1 MSTSKHRSVQKK
13 QFFTLLGAFVTTSV
27 LSGIVAAGLVA
38 PAATMAGV
46 AVTSAPEVFNSLP
59 AEFDILPPSE
69 KSTIVTADGQVIAS
83 FYAENRIVVKLE
95 DISENLQKA
104 IVAIEDKRFFDHKG
118 IDPDGMA
125 RALVNNLQRRSTQ
138 GASTL
143 TQQFVKNT
151 LLENGLQQGDQDKID
166 EATEQTM
173 TRKLKEMRYALALE
187 QRMDKQQILAGYLNI
202 APFGPN
208 VYGAEASAQR
218 YFSHSAKE
226 LSVNEAALLAGL
238 VKSPVEYDPL
248 THPEVAQ
255 ERRDIVLGEML
266 RQKIISQEDHDAA
279 VAVNVADM
287 LKPNLSLQGCGGAGM
302 YAYFCDYVI
311 ADLLK
316 SEQLGAT
323 IDERRRNLQRGGFT
337 IKTTIDSRLQTLAQ
351 ESVVER
357 VPYNAEGGVNSLLVS
372 TDPRNGQI
380 KAMAQN
386 TIYEPPNEKNPGAT
400 FNSLAVGKEHGG
412 ANGFIA
418 ASTLKP
424 FTMLE
429 FFKKGHSAWEVV
441 GARNP
446 NIPFNEFKV
455 CGKPIDSGEVW
466 KLGEAGAKNGVYNSI
481 TATVDS
487 VNRSFA
493 DMATK
498 LDMCDIMNG
507 MRDLGIKQQNGE
519 AHNPNV
525 PSNLINIVATP
536 LQMTTAYGAFAN
548 AGVVCEPMSVT
559 EVLDRDGA
567 PLAKFAPQCRQ
578 ATDEAAAK
586 RVTTVLNRTANSGWY
601 AQINIGRP
609 MIAKTGTDDYN
620 ANLWVLGGTP
630 QLITAGWIGH
640 SINSSE
646 TLNGYPF
653 NGIRYNAAFGM
664 TVTGPMWK
672 NYMVKAHEGMEVLD
686 FQYGDL
692 GPAPQPRVQKKPADK
707 PGDKPA
713 DKPAKPEEKKP

>member
-1 MSTSKHRSVQKK
+1 MSNSQHRRVYKK
-13 QFFTLLGAFVTTSV
+13 QYLTLLGAFVTTSV
-27 LSGIVAAGLVA
+27 LTGVIAAGLVA
-38 PAATMAGV
+38 PAATLAG
-46 AVTSAPEVFNSLP
+46 ATVTATPEVFDSLP

-69 KSTIVTADGQVIAS
+69 KSTIVTADNKVIAS
-83 FYAENRIVVKLE
+83 FYAENRIVVALE

-104 IVAIEDKRFFDHKG
+104 IVAIEDKRFYDHKG

-125 RALVNNLQRRSTQ
+125 RALVNNLQNRSTQ

-151 LLENGLQQGDQDKID
+151 LLENGLQKGNQELIDQ
-166 EATEQTM
+166 ATEQTL
-173 TRKLKEMRYALALE
+173 TRKLKEIRYALALE
-187 QRMDKQQILAGYLNI
+187 QRMDKKQILAGYLNI

-226 LSVNEAALLAGL
+226 LSINEAALLAGL

-248 THPEVAQ
+248 TNPAAAQ
-255 ERRDIVLGEML
+255 ERRDIVLSEMK
-266 RQKIISQEDHDAA
+266 RQQIITPEEYDAA
-279 VAVNVADM
+279 VAVPVADM
-287 LKPNLSLQGCGGAGM
+287 LKPNLSKQGCGGAGS

-311 ADLLK
+311 QDLLK

-351 ESVVER
+351 ESVVKR
-357 VPYNAEGGVNSLLVS
+357 VPYNFPGGVNSLLVS

-380 KAMAQN
+380 RAMAQN
-386 TIYEPPNEKNPGAT
+386 TIYEPPNETNPGAT

-412 ANGFIA
+412 ANGFTA

-429 FFKKGHSAWEVV
+429 FFKKGHSAWESVA
-441 GARNP
+441 GRSSD
-446 NIPFNEFKV
+446 IPVRDFKA
-455 CGKPIDSGEVW
+455 CGKNIDSNQIWSV
-466 KLGEAGAKNGVYNSI
+466 GEAGNKSGSFNSI
-481 TATVDS
+481 QATINS
-487 VNRSFA
+487 VNRAFA
-493 DMATK
+493 DMALK

-507 MRDLGIKQQNGE
+507 MRDLGIKKQNGE
-519 AHNPNV
+519 ANDPYI
-525 PSNLINIVATP
+525 PSNIIGVVATP

-548 AGVVCEPMSVT
+548 SGIVCEPMAVT
-559 EVLDRDGA
+559 EVLDRDGT
-567 PLAKFAPQCRQ
+567 PMAKFTPSCRQ
-578 ATDEAAAK
+578 GTDEVAARK
-586 RVTTVLNRTANSGWY
+586 VTSVLSQTARSPLYGSV
-601 AQINIGRP
+601 NIGRP
-609 MIAKTGTDDYN
+609 MIAKTGTDDFN

-640 SINSSE
+640 SINSSTPLNGV
-646 TLNGYPF
+646 TLNGVTY
-653 NGIRYNAAFGM
+653 RTAFGI

-672 NYMVKAHEGMEVLD
+672 EYMVKAHEGVEVLD
-686 FQYGDL
+686 FKYGDL
-692 GPAPQPRVQKKPADK
+692 GAPPKPKEEKKPDK
-707 PGDKPA
+707 KDEKTEKA
-713 DKPAKPEEKKP
+713 KKPEEKKP